1 MSETKKK
8 LDENLLEKAAGGAK
22 IEMARFTCPTCQSA
36 PVELAANETHFCPKC
51 HVEMTKVTVAGLNS
65 VYR

>member
-8 LDENLLEKAAGGAK
+8 LDENLLEKAAGGANVEK
-22 IEMARFTCPTCQSA
+22 ALFTCPACQST

-51 HVEMTKVTVAGLNS
+51 HVEMTKVKVAGMQS
-65 VYR
+65 MR